1 MKLFTQFIIYID
13 NCSTYNYFF
22 FIIEKE
28 RERDGANG
36 ELVSDMVY

>member
-13 NCSTYNYFF
+13 NCCTYNYFF
-22 FIIEKE
+22 FIEKE